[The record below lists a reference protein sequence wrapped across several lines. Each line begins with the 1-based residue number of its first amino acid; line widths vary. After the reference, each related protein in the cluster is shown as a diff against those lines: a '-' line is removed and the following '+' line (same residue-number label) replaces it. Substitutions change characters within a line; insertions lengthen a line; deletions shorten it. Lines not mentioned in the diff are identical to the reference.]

1 MIDPAEPGRF
11 LLGVECDGATYHSAY
26 TARDRDRIRQQV
38 LKAFGWRI
46 HRIWS
51 PDWVNK
57 QDTEIK
63 RLKQAIENAR
73 QHVLH
78 HSDSTNP
85 GLKKESIR
93 ALDFQMET
101 KRIKLKPNEEAGI
114 LAETIPYK
122 VCKLRPSSKIGPEF
136 HLPEYR
142 REQSRLFAKL
152 VEEEGPVHI
161 QYAARRLVSAWGLE
175 RIGPRIVDAIKEAV
189 RLCQKEG
196 TLRRQG
202 KFLWPP
208 QVTEV
213 PVRVPVEDVPESFR
227 DIEHI
232 PPEEIKGAM
241 ILIIRHAVGI
251 SVESLLIETAR
262 ILDSTEPGTTFGRNS
277 LR

>member
-1 MIDPAEPGRF
+1 M
-11 LLGVECDGATYHSAY
+11 
-26 TARDRDRIRQQV
+26 
-38 LKAFGWRI
+38 
-46 HRIWS
+46 WS

-57 QDTEIK
+57 RDTEIK
-63 RLKQAIENAR
+63 RLKQAIEDAR
-73 QHVLH
+73 QHALH
-78 HSDSTNP
+78 HSDSAKP

-93 ALDFQMET
+93 ALDFQIET

-175 RIGPRIVDAIKEAV
+175 RIGPRIVDAIKEVV

-213 PVRVPVEDVPESFR
+213 PIRVPTQDVPESYR
-227 DIEHI
+227 AIEHI

-241 ILIIRHAVGI
+241 LLIIRHAVGI
-251 SVESLLIETAR
+251 SVESLLVETTR
-262 ILDSTEPGTTFGRNS
+262 IFGFNRTGDNIRKELLKIIKTLQQEGTIIQNGDLVTLVVNKT
-277 LR
+277 